1 MIRIRL
7 IRTETSSRPR
17 LTTTFGSL
25 GTSYPRV
32 RNRLLRHRG
41 FYRDFCVQAFPVCH
55 WELQTGNWKLA
66 PLARAPNSVSGPDL
80 PERLVVG
87 QRENRVCKPAPERL
101 VVGEPR
107 IELGVVL

>member
-25 GTSYPRV
+25 RTSYPRV

-41 FYRDFCVQAFPVCH
+41 FWVQAFPVCH

-66 PLARAPNSVSGPDL
+66 PLARAPNSVSGSDL

-87 QRENRVCKPAPERL
+87 QRECGVCQPAPERL